1 MIVKPWFEALHCTWT
16 EGAVG
21 VERRGDGVGHVGDP
35 REAVLLLAQAGVV
48 LGAVGGHHVVAQHR
62 PAPCSAPRHAPLA
75 LLGALLL
82 VARLVEG
89 ELLGVLGLLGLD
101 AEAGVEAVAG
111 LCARLVVALHRQRP
125 QRLLVVRLAG
135 VGGVAGGAGRVDA
148 AMASVVM

>member
-1 MIVKPWFEALHCTWT
+1 M
-16 EGAVG
+16 
-21 VERRGDGVGHVGDP
+21 
-35 REAVLLLAQAGVV
+35 V

-111 LCARLVVALHRQRP
+111 LRRLVVALHRQRP
-125 QRLLVVRLAG
+125 QRLLVVRLAR